1 MVFFGYTQP
10 ADLSAGLEG
19 GGLGQEL
26 PLDLVLQPLVL
37 QLVDVAGQTGPLT
50 LAGVLEVVSVVVE
63 PELEGGGRHAHI
75 ALLPLPHGRHAGL
88 VDDRGILAT

>member
-50 LAGVLEVVSVVVE
+50 LAGVLEVVSVV
-63 PELEGGGRHAHI
+63 I
-75 ALLPLPHGRHAGL
+75 YIYTGL
-88 VDDRGILAT
+88 DAFA